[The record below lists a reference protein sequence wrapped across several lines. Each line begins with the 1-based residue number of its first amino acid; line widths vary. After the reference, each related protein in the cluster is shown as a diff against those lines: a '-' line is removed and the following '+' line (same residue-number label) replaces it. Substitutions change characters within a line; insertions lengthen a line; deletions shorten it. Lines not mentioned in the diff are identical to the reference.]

1 MAFVSQWTPEA
12 EARILSAERERD
24 KAEEKAAAFAERL
37 HSVEQVVL
45 EQQDAIEEMHAAWL
59 IAKGGGGLGAC
70 TEEVGYLVAEVE
82 RLPREMTKTTELD
95 DNCREEFEL
104 LALRTR
110 QAEGR
115 ADGLEH
121 KIEELLALIEEK
133 DRQIEAL
140 TSATAQVAAQ
150 AKRIAELERM
160 CSDRDHK
167 IAKLQ
172 IIASGVDAAQHEQNV
187 LETEK
192 NDLKQRLL
200 DAEAKIAE
208 MEASIRSQLTNAI
221 HSEKE
226 TLQKCLSGQLA
237 KEYSAFAEQFEKQ
250 YVLLRQQIT
259 GVQLSARSAEHKA
272 AARVKEH
279 EATIKKLEEEA
290 AEHRLNLA
298 DIKKASPDR
307 RLGKLSSYE
316 LHALLQKLKAA
327 EARANA
333 AEMRQRES
341 DRELE
346 MTRREADEKEE
357 EASEALRERARAVE
371 ALEAARIAQ
380 QIQVAETSCRLA
392 VFAQL
397 QAERD
402 LLHQQVNQKQF
413 SNKDATLLRAT
424 HLGASKQCEC
434 AANARLCNPTL
445 SLSCKAGPSIR
456 PQQRTLGQA
465 PRSRSTS
472 PPRRI
477 HGFACIPTSYMSAAQ
492 TRYSNTTETIHVAGC
507 TTPVFTPVR
516 HISSSPHRE
525 PREASASPSKGDMS
539 TTAPQTPVS
548 SRARRVS
555 SAPST
560 AAAPAYAQRSPA
572 GSHQGR
578 WFQLPVVQSK
588 ALFN

>member
-1 MAFVSQWTPEA
+1 MAFVTQWTPEA

-24 KAEEKAAAFAERL
+24 KAEEKAANFAERL

-59 IAKGGGGLGAC
+59 TAKGGGGVGAC
-70 TEEVGYLVAEVE
+70 TEEVDYLVAEVE
-82 RLPREMTKTTELD
+82 RLQREMAAKTAELD
-95 DNCREEFEL
+95 GNAREEFEL

-121 KIEELLALIEEK
+121 KIEELLALIEQK
-133 DRQIEAL
+133 DRQVEVL

-150 AKRIAELERM
+150 AKRIAELEKM

-172 IIASGVDAAQHEQNV
+172 IIASGVDAAQREQRV

-192 NDLKQRLL
+192 NELKQGLV

-208 MEASIRSQLTNAI
+208 MEAITRSQLTTAI
-221 HSEKE
+221 ESENE
-226 TLQKCLSGQLA
+226 TLQKRLSEQLV
-237 KEYSAFAEQFEKQ
+237 KEYSVLAEQFEKQ

-259 GVQLSARSAEHKA
+259 DAQLSARSAEHKA
-272 AARVKEH
+272 AARVKQH
-279 EATIKKLEEEA
+279 EAAIKKLEEEA
-290 AEHRLNLA
+290 AEHSNQLA

-316 LHALLQKLKAA
+316 LHALQQKLRAA
-327 EARANA
+327 EARAIA
-333 AEMRQRES
+333 AETRQRES
-341 DRELE
+341 DQELE
-346 MTRREADEKEE
+346 ITRREADKKEE

-371 ALEAARIAQ
+371 ALEAARFAQ

-392 VFAQL
+392 VVAQL

-402 LLHQQVNQKQF
+402 LLHQQLNQKQF
-413 SNKDATLLRAT
+413 PNKDLTLLRAT

-434 AANARLCNPTL
+434 ADHSRLCNPTL
-445 SLSCKAGPSIR
+445 TLSCKAGPSIR

-465 PRSRSTS
+465 PRSRSMS
-472 PPRRI
+472 PPKRI
-477 HGFACIPTSYMSAAQ
+477 HGFPCIPTTYMSAAQ
-492 TRYSNTTETIHVAGC
+492 TRCINTTETIQVAGC
-507 TTPVFTPVR
+507 STPILTPVR
-516 HISSSPHRE
+516 HLSPPPHRE
-525 PREASASPSKGDMS
+525 PREASASPRTRDMS

-548 SRARRVS
+548 SRPRRI

-560 AAAPAYAQRSPA
+560 AVAPAYAQRSPA

-578 WFQLPVVQSK
+578 WWQLPVVQSK